1 MPFKVEKFGAENV
14 VQFETNQPILKVDP
28 KESNVLRD
36 VPIQNQIQQSTLY
49 SPLTPEVFNDI
60 AKSIV
65 NEHSRK
71 LIESVVVGI
80 QRELCSETATPIS
93 RAQEGK
99 SLDETDQIFLT
110 YWKDIRR
117 SLLSNQ
123 TLAET
128 ISCLQKNKPGKVQN
142 VAPPMANDLIS
153 MINQRNEL
161 KSSAYNILTRILEKS
176 ISFVAKDERLE
187 TKVVGPL
194 SIVQQ
199 HFIPSDK
206 DRELRSVN
214 DWVKTRCD
222 EYSAVALRNSDIK
235 ERLCDLAG
243 EMKMD
248 VIIAREKVRL
258 EIETIC
264 PDRDDLLRKRK
275 NWFQLIDRAMTNIE
289 IVNSN
294 DELKLKWMSIKEFEE
309 NGDNHASSEWT
320 DHLRSFDSFVRLLA
334 DSVIS
339 DGNDH
344 IDVEDSMF
352 VLQETQDITSTP
364 STTSAPSAPSA
375 PTYQTSS
382 TDAQKVIIDL
392 LRIIIKQNSGFV
404 CLTSVVLDERERE
417 KVAEATHMQ
426 MTTLLLKWNAKITKF
441 IKSIVP
447 RILENRELMHNWVQT
462 MTIAYKNSIH
472 QIFEK
477 AKITDASLLKISKE
491 RMPVESWNGSLN
503 IVRQTST
510 MLPSLDKSITD
521 HLYSAILFCIF
532 SIRKETKPL

>member
-1 MPFKVEKFGAENV
+1 MSPPIKVEKFGAENV
-14 VQFETNQPILKVDP
+14 VHFETNQPTFKVDP
-28 KESNVLRD
+28 RENQMIKDL
-36 VPIQNQIQQSTLY
+36 PIQNQPPVLLHT
-49 SPLTPEVFNDI
+49 PLTPDTFHDI

-80 QRELCSETATPIS
+80 QKELCSESATPIS

-99 SLDETDQIFLT
+99 PLDETDQIFLS

-128 ISCLQKNKPGKVQN
+128 ISCLQKNKPSKVQN
-142 VAPPMANDLIS
+142 VSPPMTHDLIS

-161 KSSAYNILTRILEKS
+161 KLSAYNIITRILEKS

-194 SIVQQ
+194 SIVQHQ
-199 HFIPSDK
+199 FVPSDK
-206 DRELRSVN
+206 ERELRTVN
-214 DWVKTRCD
+214 DWIKSRCD
-222 EYSAVALRNSDIK
+222 EYGAIALRNSDIK
-235 ERLCDLAG
+235 ERLTDLSG

-258 EIETIC
+258 EVREIC
-264 PDRDDLLRKRK
+264 PDRDDLIKKRK
-275 NWFQLIDRAMTNIE
+275 NWIKVIDRAIQ
-289 IVNSN
+289 ILIGQDVS
-294 DELKLKWMSIKEFEE
+294 DKKLKWQELCEFEE
-309 NGDNHASSEWT
+309 SGENHSAEMWT
-320 DHLRSFDSFVRLLA
+320 DHLRSFDSFVRSLA
-334 DSVIS
+334 DSLVT
-339 DGNDH
+339 DGNDQM
-344 IDVEDSMF
+344 DVDDSLF
-352 VLQETQDITSTP
+352 VLNEFSNDNNLQMSEE
-364 STTSAPSAPSA
+364 
-375 PTYQTSS
+375 
-382 TDAQKVIIDL
+382 QKVGLDV
-392 LRIIIKQNSGFV
+392 LRITIKQNSGFV

-426 MTTLLLKWNAKITKF
+426 MTSLLLKWNAKITKF

-462 MTIAYKNSIH
+462 MTITYKNTLN

-477 AKITDASLLKISKE
+477 SKINDASLLKISKE
-491 RMPVESWNGSLN
+491 RMPIESWNGSVN
-503 IVRQTST
+503 IVRQTAT
-510 MLPSLDKSITD
+510 MLPNLDKSITD
-521 HLYSAILFCIF
+521 HLYSAILSCIF
-532 SIRKETKPL
+532 SIRKDTKPL